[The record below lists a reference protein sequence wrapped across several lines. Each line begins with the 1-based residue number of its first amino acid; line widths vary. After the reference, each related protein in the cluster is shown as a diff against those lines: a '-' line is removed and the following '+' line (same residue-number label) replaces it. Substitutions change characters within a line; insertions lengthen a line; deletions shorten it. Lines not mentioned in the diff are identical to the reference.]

1 MSSRPIAVYGA
12 TGYTGKLIVAELRR
26 RGVEDVVLSGR
37 RADALREIAAAHGY
51 GPEVVRAAAHD
62 DPAAMRAAFDG
73 CAAVI
78 AAAGPFT
85 TVGEG
90 AVRAAVEAG
99 AHYVDT
105 TGEQPFMRRVLDVH
119 GPRAAAAGVGLVSGM
134 GFDYLPGDLLC
145 AVTAEGAG
153 PLEELTIAYAV
164 QGFGATRGTM
174 RSALLML
181 AGGDVVYEDRGF
193 RPAGL
198 RQPLGERFD
207 FGGALGVQAMSRYP
221 SGEVVTVPRHVEV
234 RTIRSR
240 ITSATFAPHP
250 RAAAAVPALTPL
262 TALLLR
268 TPLRRGLHRA
278 IGRLP
283 EGPPLEARRGATYT
297 LACEARPAGGGPVR
311 RGTLTGHD
319 VYGITA
325 VTTVEGALRMAADGY
340 DRSGGLAPAQ
350 AYDPRSFLDAL
361 AQDGW
366 LTLRRARAGRR
377 DRLTATVSRP
387 CARCA
392 RGGRARR

>member
-1 MSSRPIAVYGA
+1 MSARIAVYGA

-37 RADALREIAAAHGY
+37 RADALREVAATHGY

-62 DPAAMRAAFDG
+62 DAAALRSALDG
-73 CAAVI
+73 CTAVI

-85 TVGEG
+85 QVGEG
-90 AVRAAVEAG
+90 VVRAAIDAG

-119 GPRAAAAGVGLVSGM
+119 GPAAERAGVALVSGM
-134 GFDYLPGDLLC
+134 GFDYVPGDLLC
-145 AVTAEGAG
+145 AVTAAGAG
-153 PLEELTIAYAV
+153 PLDELAIAYAV

-181 AGGDVVYEDRGF
+181 AGGDVVYEDRAF

-198 RQPLGERFD
+198 RQPMGERFA
-207 FGGALGVQAMSRYP
+207 FGGTLGDQPVSRYP
-221 SGEVVTVPRHVEV
+221 GGEVVTVPRHVDV
-234 RTIRSR
+234 RAIRSR

-250 RAAAAVPALTPL
+250 RMATLAPLLTPGI
-262 TALLLR
+262 ALLLR
-268 TPLRRGLHRA
+268 TPVRRALHRG

-283 EGPPLEARRGATYT
+283 EGPPLQQRRAATYT
-297 LACEARPAGGGPVR
+297 LVCEARPADGGSVR

-340 DRSGGLAPAQ
+340 DRAGGLAPAQ
-350 AYDPRSFLDAL
+350 AYDARSFLDTL
-361 AQDGW
+361 AGGGW
-366 LTLRRARAGRR
+366 LSYDVPATPARSAPAGAGRR
-377 DRLTATVSRP
+377 
-387 CARCA
+387 
-392 RGGRARR
+392 